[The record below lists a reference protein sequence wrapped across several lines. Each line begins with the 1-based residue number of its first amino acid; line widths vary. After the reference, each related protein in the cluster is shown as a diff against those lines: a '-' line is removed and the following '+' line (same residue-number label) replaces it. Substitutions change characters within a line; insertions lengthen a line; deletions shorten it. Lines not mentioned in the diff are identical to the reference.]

1 MNDKLQDLMYQA
13 GLTAQG
19 CWDEMDNYDHTA
31 IEKFAK
37 LIVRE
42 CADVIDD
49 IPAAPQG
56 TWSDGYYEG
65 CRDSAKVIRMHF
77 EPAPIRQ
84 VTIEESMI
92 GPIRQVTIQE
102 SMMEEV
108 LLQERLNKE

>member
-19 CWDEMDNYDHTA
+19 CLDNYDHTA

-65 CRDSAKVIRMHF
+65 CRDSAKQIKENFGVK
-77 EPAPIRQ
+77 E
-84 VTIEESMI
+84 
-92 GPIRQVTIQE
+92 QE
-102 SMMEEV
+102 F
-108 LLQERLNKE
+108 